1 MMRVLFSKGSV
12 VVNYLLEMM
21 KDAAD
26 STEMN
31 VRNAISKKG
40 GVFAE
45 YSVDVDFVK
54 SSGMN
59 IL

>member
-1 MMRVLFSKGSV
+1 M
-12 VVNYLLEMM
+12 VNYLLEMS

-26 STEMN
+26 STELN

-45 YSVDVDFVK
+45 YSVDVNFVK

>member
-1 MMRVLFSKGSV
+1 M
-12 VVNYLLEMM
+12 VNYLLEMM

-40 GVFAE
+40 GLFAE
-45 YSVDVDFVK
+45 YFVDVDFVK

-59 IL
+59 IV

>member
-1 MMRVLFSKGSV
+1 MVLVLFSKGSV

-31 VRNAISKKG
+31 VRNAISKTG
-40 GVFAE
+40 GVFAG